1 MNNIL
6 LASLPELAKMLQ
18 TLTTL
23 NSTLSVV
30 EPSCSESTRTIALG
44 MVNQCLVEL
53 NSIKAV
59 INLPRSCKDCGGQ
72 CSPPSCEAS
81 ISLPSDT
88 LHVCKGTCE
97 DCDC

>member
-59 INLPRSCKDCGGQ
+59 IELPGSCNGCNGR
-72 CSPPSCEAS
+72 CSPPICEAS